1 MKWLLGW
8 LLIFSIFSTNAAN
21 YNPKRLLVKTKNSEL
36 LKSLKNQNRV
46 QHLFENW
53 FVLHTD
59 NLSELEREVSSLKT
73 PIIFERDYKGT
84 KGKLPI
90 PQAVPNDKE
99 EVSSV
104 QFNDPRASRV
114 WSLRDSWRHGTSVE
128 KAYGAN
134 FTSASQQIIVAV
146 VDTGIDFN
154 HEDLKENMWVNTN
167 EIPGNGIDDDK
178 NGYIDDVHGINTL
191 IRDSNG
197 NATGD
202 MDDTHS
208 HGTHVAGTSGA
219 VQNNGI
225 GMPGI
230 ASNVKL
236 MGIRTVPNSGD
247 ELDVDVVEAFLY
259 AAKNGAKIINCS
271 FGKDNNEGGQAVKEA
286 IDFIGKE
293 YGTLVV
299 AAAGNSGRD
308 IDSRLTYPAS
318 FDSANLMVVASTTSR
333 GRLSYFSN
341 YGDVNVDLAAP
352 GSSVYSTTPGDGY
365 GNMSGTSMASPTAAG
380 IAAEVWSR
388 HPSLSPVELKAVL
401 MKTVTKTR
409 RLNKPM
415 AARGRIDL
423 YEALSSLE
431 N

>member
-1 MKWLLGW
+1 MKRLVGW
-8 LLIFSIFSTNAAN
+8 LLAFSMVSTFAGG
-21 YNPKRLLVKTKNSEL
+21 YNPSRLLVKTQNPEL
-36 LKSLKNQNRV
+36 LKSLQNQKKVR
-46 QHLFENW
+46 HLFENW
-53 FVLHTD
+53 FVIHTD
-59 NLSELEREVSSLKT
+59 NLTDLEKELSSLKA
-73 PIIFERDYKGT
+73 PVIFERDYKGT
-84 KGKLPI
+84 KGKLPT
-90 PQAVPNDKE
+90 PQYVSEKE
-99 EVSSV
+99 YSTSA
-104 QFNDPRASRV
+104 QFNDPDTGRV
-114 WSLRDSWRHGTSVE
+114 WSLKDANSHGTSVE

-134 FTSASQQIIVAV
+134 FSTASQQIIVAV

-154 HEDLKENMWVNTN
+154 HEDLKENMWVNVN
-167 EIPGNGIDDDK
+167 EIPGNGIDDDN
-178 NGYIDDVHGINTL
+178 NGYVDDVHGINTL

-202 MDDTHS
+202 MKDTHS
-208 HGTHVAGTSGA
+208 HGTHVAGTIGA

-247 ELDVDVVEAFLY
+247 ELDVDVVESFLY

-308 IDSRLTYPAS
+308 IDTRLTYPAS
-318 FDSANLMVVASTTSR
+318 FDNDNLMVVASTTSS

-341 YGDVNVDLAAP
+341 YGNVNVDLSAP
-352 GSSVYSTTPGDGY
+352 GSSVYSTTPGNRY
-365 GNMSGTSMASPTAAG
+365 ANMSGTSMASPTAAG
-380 IAAEVWSR
+380 IAAEVLSR
-388 HPSLSPVELKAVL
+388 HPHLSPVELKQAL

-415 AARGRIDL
+415 VAKGRIDL
-423 YEALSSLE
+423 FQALKSLE